1 MMSSIC
7 LAMTAVSFGVAASAR
22 RTQPANG
29 AAAVPASNRR
39 LVISVMVS
47 SPVGSW
53 LAAVCRMH
61 AVCREMAAGVR
72 NALLLILHPGMVA
85 VHRGIRNAEEPAL
98 CRGGAPGALLGWASD
113 RCRL

>member
-7 LAMTAVSFGVAASAR
+7 LAKTAVYFVVAASAR

-29 AAAVPASNRR
+29 AAAAPASNRR

-61 AVCREMAAGVR
+61 AVCRDIAAGVR
-72 NALLLILHPGMVA
+72 KTLLPILHPGKVS
-85 VHRGIRNAEEPAL
+85 VHSHRPGLSAAGRGVCLTQLHFI
-98 CRGGAPGALLGWASD
+98 D
-113 RCRL
+113 TI

>member
-7 LAMTAVSFGVAASAR
+7 LAKTAVSFGVAASAR

-61 AVCREMAAGVR
+61 AVCREMAAGGR
-72 NALLLILHPGMVA
+72 KALLLILHPGMGA
-85 VHRGIRNAEEPAL
+85 VHRGIPHAEEPQAL
-98 CRGGAPGALLGWASD
+98 RGGRPRA
-113 RCRL
+113 C